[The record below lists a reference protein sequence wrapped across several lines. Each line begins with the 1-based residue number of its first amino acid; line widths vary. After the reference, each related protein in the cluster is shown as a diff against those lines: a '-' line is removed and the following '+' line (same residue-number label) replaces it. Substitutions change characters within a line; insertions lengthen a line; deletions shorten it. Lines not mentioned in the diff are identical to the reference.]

1 MVLRLMLD
9 LEVYKENVRDMGEVE
24 IEIEI
29 PFERNCGLVWCVSD
43 DDLVFVLC
51 FVVFRI

>member
-1 MVLRLMLD
+1 ME
-9 LEVYKENVRDMGEVE
+9 EVEIE

-29 PFERNCGLVWCVSD
+29 PFERNCGVSD

-51 FVVFRI
+51 CVLLCLGLRKVRFIISYLF